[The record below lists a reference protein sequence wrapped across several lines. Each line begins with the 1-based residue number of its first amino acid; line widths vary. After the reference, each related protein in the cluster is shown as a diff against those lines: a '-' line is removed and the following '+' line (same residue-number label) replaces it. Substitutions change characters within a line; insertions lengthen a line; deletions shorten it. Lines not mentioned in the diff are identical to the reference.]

1 MVDGADEGSVDG
13 ADEGSVDGA
22 DEGSVDVGA
31 RVVGMLVGTDVGV
44 IVGADVGGLLVAC
57 RWSIVK
63 KMRTHGHIKLLHC
76 KRYLSMLR
84 AYTHLADLGC
94 LRARRFG
101 ARR

>member
-1 MVDGADEGSVDG
+1 MVDGADEGSVD
-13 ADEGSVDGA
+13 VD
-22 DEGSVDVGA
+22 A

-44 IVGADVGGLLVAC
+44 IVGADVGVIVGADVGGLLVAC
-57 RWSIVK
+57 RWSIMK